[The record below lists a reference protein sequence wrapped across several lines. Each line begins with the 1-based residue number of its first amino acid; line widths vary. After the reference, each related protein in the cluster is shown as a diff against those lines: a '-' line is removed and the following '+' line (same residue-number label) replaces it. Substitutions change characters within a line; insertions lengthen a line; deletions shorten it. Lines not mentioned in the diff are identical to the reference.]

1 MDIHEITPRIFEHT
15 EILSAH
21 EQEIKTLFK
30 QQKNIEALTEST
42 QNLAISVKE
51 IAMQQKDICDR
62 LADIED
68 EKKQKNLAIWQAAVS
83 AVVGGVV
90 TYLVTSLF

>member
-1 MDIHEITPRIFEHT
+1 MDIHEITTRVFEHG
-15 EILSAH
+15 EMLSAH

-51 IAMQQKDICDR
+51 IAIQQKDISDR
-62 LADIED
+62 VADIES
-68 EKKQKNLAIWQAAVS
+68 EKRQKGFAIWQIVVS
-83 AVVGGVV
+83 AVVGGAV
-90 TYLVTSLF
+90 TYLVTALF

>member
-1 MDIHEITPRIFEHT
+1 MDIHEITTRIFEHG

-42 QNLAISVKE
+42 QNLAISVQE
-51 IAMQQKDICDR
+51 IAIQQKDISER
-62 LADIED
+62 VADIEG
-68 EKKQKNLAIWQAAVS
+68 EKRQKNLAIWQAAAS

>member
-1 MDIHEITPRIFEHT
+1 MDIHEITTRIFEHA

-51 IAMQQKDICDR
+51 IAIQQKDISDR
-62 LADIED
+62 VADIEE
-68 EKKQKNLAIWQAAVS
+68 EKRQKGFAIWQIVVS
-83 AVVGGVV
+83 AIAGGAV
-90 TYLVTSLF
+90 TYLVTSMF